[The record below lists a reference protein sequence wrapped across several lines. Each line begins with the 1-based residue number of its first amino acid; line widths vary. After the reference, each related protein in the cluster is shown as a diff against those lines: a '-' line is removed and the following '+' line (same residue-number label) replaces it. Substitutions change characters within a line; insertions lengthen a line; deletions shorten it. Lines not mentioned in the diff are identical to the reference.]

1 MPKLSFVSIKPTTK
15 HTASVIFLHGLGDSG
30 HGWREVGQLLGPA
43 LPHIKWIFPHSPE
56 RSITVNGGARM
67 PGWYDIISLERI
79 VGQEDEVGMLESKSL
94 IQELIDAELDLG
106 IPNTRIIVGGFSQ
119 GAAMSLLT
127 GLGSKIK
134 LGGLAVLSG
143 YLPLGPKLASWQESA
158 NKETPIFM
166 AHGSADPVVL
176 YSNGK
181 DSADRLIKSGYQ
193 VDFKTYSGMGHS
205 SCNEELSDLV
215 SFLKNRL
222 Q

>member
-1 MPKLSFVSIKPTTK
+1 MIVLTVKLNVLTFRQLFLPSFVFTITNEDEKCPNSPSSLSNPPQNTLLQKFFYMDWAIQGTDGEM
-15 HTASVIFLHGLGDSG
+15 F
-30 HGWREVGQLLGPA
+30 GQLLGPA
-43 LPHIKWIFPHSPE
+43 LPHIKWIFPHSQE

-134 LGGLAVLSG
+134 LNGLAVLSG
-143 YLPLGPKLASWQESA
+143 YLPNL
-158 NKETPIFM
+158 
-166 AHGSADPVVL
+166 
-176 YSNGK
+176 
-181 DSADRLIKSGYQ
+181 
-193 VDFKTYSGMGHS
+193 
-205 SCNEELSDLV
+205 
-215 SFLKNRL
+215 
-222 Q
+222 